1 MADTSIPTPTPTHP
15 RSSRTR
21 HPTLFSA
28 TEHTT
33 ETTPEEMIM
42 GLVDNGS
49 TPDQFSDPEMRRDIE
64 REWKRRYGG
73 DVLALLKGLPVATIE
88 RKIREAGLGLV
99 ASRSSPATERGILTE
114 AMIEFFRLDWKR
126 AQEVRTAIAQSFL

>member
-1 MADTSIPTPTPTHP
+1 MAYTPTSTPTHP

-33 ETTPEEMIM
+33 EATPEEMIM

-73 DVLALLKGLPVATIE
+73 DVLALLKGLPVVTIE
-88 RKIREAGLGLV
+88 RKIREAGLV
-99 ASRSSPATERGILTE
+99 ASRSSSTTERGILTE
-114 AMIEFFRLDWKR
+114 VMIEFFRLDWKR
-126 AQEVRTAIAQSFL
+126 AQEVRNAIAQTFL

>member
-1 MADTSIPTPTPTHP
+1 MANTPIPTHP
-15 RSSRTR
+15 RSSRTL
-21 HPTLFSA
+21 HPTLFSS

-33 ETTPEEMIM
+33 ESTPEEMIM

-64 REWKRRYGG
+64 REWKRRYGS
-73 DVLALLKGLPVATIE
+73 DILSLLKGLPVAIIE
-88 RKIREAGLGLV
+88 RKIREAGLVLV

-114 AMIEFFRLDWKR
+114 AMIDFFRLDWKR
-126 AQEVRTAIAQSFL
+126 AQEVRDAIAQSFL